1 MSSFRLLVFVITIL
15 SVANFE
21 VRGSRA
27 LPKYAEDCDPANSPY
42 FYEFKIL
49 DCKYLSSRCE
59 LHKNWLNHAELKLL
73 PSKCSFAG
81 YSKYKH

>member
-49 DCKYLSSRCE
+49 DCK
-59 LHKNWLNHAELKLL
+59 
-73 PSKCSFAG
+73 
-81 YSKYKH
+81 